1 MEVASID
8 RQIDENRR
16 RSGSNELERSRRI
29 NRRDFRTKIVDLET
43 HRFSGNFGQR
53 AHIAHAQRVD
63 AAISQRLRG
72 QVQGKL
78 RGTDELRIQ
87 FNAIESRSSVKED
100 SRSGSES
107 ETTDSESF
115 TRRID
120 FVPGVSLVRS
130 VAASDGGQHRQGRQN
145 VKGQRVGARIGERTL
160 PANAVQY
167 EFHKDRFRVN
177 NIDVRCCYC
186 PASKEHRLTRS
197 KVRSRDLQ
205 ADLRRSKHCECI
217 RIIAGGHLSAGIVG
231 NDCQRADRG
240 RHSLKE
246 ISLGAH
252 RHKVDYRTDRSKR
265 AAGLAWR
272 DGVIARDHVLENI
285 LSSGIR
291 GRRDVRTSRP
301 GKRDRDA
308 GYPRPGPVVC
318 DSSFHHEQSLSR
330 RRKTRRCRL

>member
-53 AHIAHAQRVD
+53 AHIAHTQRVD
-63 AAISQRLRG
+63 AAMSQRLRG

-160 PANAVQY
+160 PANCDVVAAVISLRNQFGQDIAAVQY

-177 NIDVRCCYC
+177 NIDVRCR
-186 PASKEHRLTRS
+186 SEEHTSELQS
-197 KVRSRDLQ
+197 HSDL
-205 ADLRRSKHCECI
+205 
-217 RIIAGGHLSAGIVG
+217 V
-231 NDCQRADRG
+231 
-240 RHSLKE
+240 
-246 ISLGAH
+246 
-252 RHKVDYRTDRSKR
+252 
-265 AAGLAWR
+265 
-272 DGVIARDHVLENI
+272 
-285 LSSGIR
+285 
-291 GRRDVRTSRP
+291 
-301 GKRDRDA
+301 
-308 GYPRPGPVVC
+308 
-318 DSSFHHEQSLSR
+318 
-330 RRKTRRCRL
+330 CRLLLEKKKYELPSNHQPDITSLQ